1 MIILIMI
8 IILVIIILPVRRR
21 RFWFWDSIVLLQTLA
36 LAASQV
42 FATSLDAYF
51 QVTIMLMV
59 LVIGITVLAHCQP
72 FEERLSQSMQVSCS
86 AMLVSCSAMPV
97 TCSTMS
103 VSFCHAVFQ
112 QRSMISV
119 CQCPCAKTAP
129 WAFRRCMRC
138 CVSQGVSY
146 QQHRTHVSRTS
157 NSGTVK

>member
-1 MIILIMI
+1 MRRGET
-8 IILVIIILPVRRR
+8 ILPMCRK

-86 AMLVSCSAMPV
+86 AMPVSCSAMPV
-97 TCSTMS
+97 NCSAMPVSCSAMLVSCSAIPVSCSAMS
-103 VSFCHAVFQ
+103 VSCSAMLV
-112 QRSMISV
+112 SCSAMSV
-119 CQCPCAKTAP
+119 SCSAMQCSSSA
-129 WAFRRCMRC
+129 R
-138 CVSQGVSY
+138 
-146 QQHRTHVSRTS
+146 
-157 NSGTVK
+157 